1 VARRRDRIHINPL
14 GLLHPM
20 QPPLAPVIEG
30 PKTLVLLSLLLN
42 LLYQSRV
49 VVLIVQT
56 NQN

>member
-1 VARRRDRIHINPL
+1 
-14 GLLHPM
+14 M